1 MKKSSDALHKEID
14 QCKEM
19 IWAKDKALE
28 VSCVWNDWFW
38 VLYKGHCLCYVLVW
52 LKKKG
57 VHYTYIDLTL

>member
-28 VSCVWNDWFW
+28 VSCVWND
-38 VLYKGHCLCYVLVW
+38 
-52 LKKKG
+52 
-57 VHYTYIDLTL
+57 